1 MWVTIGQHKF
11 FTAAKF
17 PLSANNSRY
26 TPTMSALDSPFIVG
40 HSPPRDGPL
49 ARFLPPLEDG
59 LAAEWLPPRASTGS
73 WLLDPFGVAP
83 RLAVEAARAGYRVLV
98 TAHNPIARFLLEM
111 TAAPPAESDLKAALA
126 DLAVTKKGDERL
138 ETHLQS
144 LYITKCNNCGQEIP
158 ARAFL
163 WKKGEEAPFARR
175 YTCPACED
183 SGERPVTE
191 FDVEQARKT
200 AEAAGMHRARLL
212 ERVARPGDPDREF
225 VEEALAVYQP
235 RAIYA
240 LATLINRLDAP
251 GVSPERRRAL
261 SALFLS
267 ACDAANNLWRV
278 DNERPRPKQLTVS
291 NEFRENNIWMALEA
305 AVDEWRALGE
315 SVPIVQWPN
324 KIPES
329 GGIIRFEGRIADLA
343 SIVNEA
349 PIAAVVTALPRPNQA
364 YWTLCALWA
373 GWLWGSES
381 AEPFHLV
388 LRRRRYDWGWHL
400 EALQAA
406 LHHLFELLKLGTP
419 CLALLPEPE
428 PAFLTAALAAGDLNG
443 FHLEG
448 LAMRTQHDAAQI
460 TWTRGERLRHAF
472 ADADADSVRAAI
484 RGHLSARGEPTF
496 YLPLHAAALSTLTA
510 DHALARPHQPTDE
523 VIREAAKFVQ
533 ETLLG
538 DESLV
543 RYRGGESADTG
554 LWGLSREIEAAEPLS
569 DRVEVGIVNFLLAHP
584 NCTFEEILH
593 DVSSGLPGLL
603 APSLAIVGEAL
614 VSYAEQAEGR
624 WRLREEDVPS
634 ARKFELI
641 QIGDMLQSIGEK
653 LDYRTNRLDE
663 RTLVWE
669 AGETSAYVFHL
680 RASAIPGP
688 ALTESPY
695 PRERCLIVL
704 PGGRASLLSY
714 KLNRDPALAAR
725 LEGVRVVKFRT
736 VRALASR
743 PVLNQ
748 QDFEAQIAGDPAQQA
763 RGQLKLF

>member
-1 MWVTIGQHKF
+1 
-11 FTAAKF
+11 
-17 PLSANNSRY
+17 
-26 TPTMSALDSPFIVG
+26 MSALDSPFIVG

-59 LAAEWLPPRASTGS
+59 LAGEWLPPHAAAGS

-98 TAHNPIARFLLEM
+98 TAHNPIARFMLEM
-111 TAAPPAESDLKAALA
+111 TAAPPTKSDLKAALA

-163 WKKGEEAPFARR
+163 WKKGEDAPFARR

-191 FDVEQARKT
+191 FDVEQARKI
-200 AEAAGMHRARLL
+200 AEGAGLHRARLL
-212 ERVARPGDPDREF
+212 ERVAQPNDPDREF

-251 GVSPERRRAL
+251 GVTPERRRAL
-261 SALFLS
+261 SALLLS

-315 SVPIVQWPN
+315 SVPITQWPG

-329 GGIIRFEGRIADLA
+329 GGIILFEGRIAELA

-406 LHHLFELLKLGTP
+406 LHHLFELLKLGTS

-448 LAMRTQHDAAQI
+448 LAMRTQQDAAQI
-460 TWTRGERLRHAF
+460 VWTRGERLHHEFAE
-472 ADADADSVRAAI
+472 ADAISVREAI
-484 RGHLSARGEPTF
+484 RDQLTARGEPTF
-496 YLPLHAAALSTLTA
+496 YLPLHAAALSTLAA
-510 DHALARPHQPTDE
+510 DHTLARPRQPADE
-523 VIREAAKFVQ
+523 VIRDAAKLVQ

-538 DESLV
+538 DETLV
-543 RYRGGESADTG
+543 RYRGGEGADTG
-554 LWGLSREIEAAEPLS
+554 LWGLSREVEAAEPLS
-569 DRVEVGIVNFLLAHP
+569 DRVEMTVVNFLLAHP
-584 NCTFEEILH
+584 NCTFEEILR
-593 DVSSGLPGLL
+593 DLSTRFPGLL
-603 APSLAIVGEAL
+603 MPSLGLVGEVL
-614 VSYAEQAEGR
+614 VSYAEQADGQWKMR
-624 WRLREEDVPS
+624 AEDAPS
-634 ARKFELI
+634 ARKFELS
-641 QIGDMLQSIGEK
+641 QIADLLQSIGERLEYK
-653 LDYRTNRLDE
+653 TNRLDE
-663 RTLVWE
+663 RTLIWE
-669 AGETSAYVFHL
+669 AGETSAYIFHL
-680 RASAIPGP
+680 RASAIPGH
-688 ALTESPY
+688 AVTEGPY

-725 LEGVRVVKFRT
+725 LEGTRVMKFRT
-736 VRALASR
+736 VRALAGQ

-748 QDFEAQIAGDPAQQA
+748 QTFEAQIASDPAQQA
-763 RGQLKLF
+763 RGQLNLF

>member
-1 MWVTIGQHKF
+1 
-11 FTAAKF
+11 
-17 PLSANNSRY
+17 
-26 TPTMSALDSPFIVG
+26 MSALDAPFIVG

-59 LAAEWLPPRASTGS
+59 LAAEWLPPHASTGS

-111 TAAPPAESDLKAALA
+111 TAAPPSESELKAALA
-126 DLAVTKKGDERL
+126 DLAISKKGDERL

-144 LYITKCNNCGQEIP
+144 LYITKCNNCGQETP

-163 WKKGEEAPFARR
+163 WKKGEDAPFARR
-175 YTCPACED
+175 YTCPACAD
-183 SGERPVTE
+183 SGDRPVTA
-191 FDVEQARKT
+191 FDVDLAQKI
-200 AEAAGMHRARLL
+200 AERAGLHRARLL
-212 ERVARPGDPDREF
+212 ERVAQPNDPDREF
-225 VEEALAVYQP
+225 VEEALSVYQP

-251 GVSPERRRAL
+251 GVTAERRRAL

-267 ACDAANNLWRV
+267 ACDAANNLWRA
-278 DNERPRPKQLTVS
+278 DNDRPRPKQLTVS

-305 AVDEWRALGE
+305 AVAEWCANAE
-315 SVPIVQWPN
+315 SIPIVQWPN

-329 GGIIRFEGRIADLA
+329 GGIILFEGRIAELA

-349 PIAAVVTALPRPNQA
+349 PIAAVITALPRPNQA

-406 LHHLFELLKLGTP
+406 FHHVFELLKLGAP

-460 TWTRGERLRHAF
+460 AWTRGERLHHG
-472 ADADADSVRAAI
+472 DEKPDPMGI
-484 RGHLSARGEPTF
+484 RETIRDHLTARGEPTL

-510 DHALARPHQPTDE
+510 DHALARPRQPADE
-523 VIREAAKFVQ
+523 VIREAAKIVQ

-538 DESLV
+538 DETLV
-543 RYRGGESADTG
+543 RYRGGEGADTG
-554 LWGLSREIEAAEPLS
+554 LWGLAPEVEAVEPLS
-569 DRVEVGIVNFLLAHP
+569 DRVEIALVNFLIAHP
-584 NCTFEEILH
+584 NCTFEEILR
-593 DVSSGLPGLL
+593 DLSTRFPGLL
-603 APSLAIVGEAL
+603 TPSLGLVGEAL
-614 VSYAEQAEGR
+614 VSYAEQAEGQ
-624 WRLREEDVPS
+624 WKLRAEDQPS
-634 ARKFELI
+634 ARKVELI
-641 QIGDMLQSIGEK
+641 QIADLLQSVGER
-653 LDYRTNRLDE
+653 LDYGTNRLDE

-669 AGETSAYVFHL
+669 SGETSAYVFHV
-680 RASAIPGP
+680 RASAIPGR
-688 ALTESPY
+688 AVTENPY
-695 PRERCLIVL
+695 PRERCLFVI

-725 LEGVRVVKFRT
+725 LEGVRVVKYRT
-736 VRALASR
+736 VRALASQS
-743 PVLNQ
+743 VLNQ
-748 QDFEAQIAGDPAQQA
+748 QTFEALIAGDPAQQA
-763 RGQLKLF
+763 RGQMKLFER

>member
-1 MWVTIGQHKF
+1 MG
-11 FTAAKF
+11 
-17 PLSANNSRY
+17 
-26 TPTMSALDSPFIVG
+26 ALDSPFIVG

-49 ARFLPPLEDG
+49 SRFLPPLEDG
-59 LAAEWLPPRASTGS
+59 IAADWLPPHASPFDAAQGKPGG

-111 TAAPPAESDLKAALA
+111 TAAPPSESDLKAALA
-126 DLAVTKKGDERL
+126 DLAISKKGDERL

-144 LYITKCNNCGQEIP
+144 LYLTKCNNCGQETP

-163 WKKGEEAPFARR
+163 WKKGVDAPFARL
-175 YTCPACED
+175 YNCPACGD
-183 SGERPVTE
+183 AGEKPVTA
-191 FDVEQARKT
+191 FDVEHARKI
-200 AEAAGMHRARLL
+200 AESAGLHRARLL
-212 ERVARPGDPDREF
+212 ERVAPPDDADREYA
-225 VEEALAVYQP
+225 EEALAVYQP

-251 GVSPERRRAL
+251 GVTPERRRAL

-267 ACDAANNLWRV
+267 ACDAANNLWRA
-278 DNERPRPKQLTVS
+278 DNDRPRPKQLTVS

-305 AVDEWRALGE
+305 AVSEWCANAE
-315 SVPIVQWPN
+315 PVPIVQWPAFGKSIR

-329 GGIIRFEGRIADLA
+329 GGIILFEGRIAELA

-349 PIAAVVTALPRPNQA
+349 PIAAVITALPRPNQA

-400 EALQAA
+400 EALQTA
-406 LHHLFELLKLGTP
+406 LHHVFELLKLGTP

-443 FHLEG
+443 FHLQS
-448 LAMRTQHDAAQI
+448 LAMRTQNDAAQI
-460 TWTRGERLRHAF
+460 AWTRGERLHHDF
-472 ADADADSVRAAI
+472 ADADATSVRAAL
-484 RGHLSARGEPTF
+484 RTHLIARGEPTI
-496 YLPLHAAALSTLTA
+496 YLPLHAAALSTLTES
-510 DHALARPHQPTDE
+510 HALARPRQPADE
-523 VIREAAKFVQ
+523 VIREAAKIVQ
-533 ETLLG
+533 EALLG
-538 DESLV
+538 DESLI

-554 LWGLSREIEAAEPLS
+554 LWGLAREVESTEPLS
-569 DRVEVGIVNFLLAHP
+569 DRVEMALVNFLIAHP
-584 NCTFEEILH
+584 NCAFEEILR
-593 DVSSGLPGLL
+593 DLSTRFPGLL
-603 APSLAIVGEAL
+603 TPSLGLVGEAL
-614 VSYAEQAEGR
+614 VSYAEQAEGQ
-624 WRLREEDVPS
+624 WRLRAEDQPS
-634 ARKFELI
+634 ARKIELI
-641 QIGDMLQSIGEK
+641 QMADLLQSIGER
-653 LDYRTNRLDE
+653 LDYGTNRLDE

-680 RASAIPGP
+680 KASAILGR
-688 ALTESPY
+688 AVAESPY
-695 PRERCLIVL
+695 PRERSLVVI
-704 PGGRASLLSY
+704 PGGRASLLAY
-714 KLNRDPALAAR
+714 KLGRDPALAAR
-725 LEGVRVVKFRT
+725 LEGLRVVKFRT
-736 VRALASR
+736 VRALAGQ

-748 QDFEAQIAGDPAQQA
+748 QTFEAQIASDPAQQA